1 MPAIFL
7 EPTLKEI
14 RRPLILPPDTAL
26 LARTEP
32 LSRCLQL
39 DNRGCFPA
47 CLAMLSGKPY
57 EKIAELA
64 AAMGWL
70 DEIRRVGT
78 YRDKQQILFAMTR
91 ISVGHT
97 VSSTNWRQLR
107 QLALVTLRYPAF
119 GSLHSVVY
127 DPVAGGVL
135 DPSPDVKVEV
145 RRDFDNMQMIGY
157 LPVLQLPT
165 NRTAPRPYRLRR
177 FAEPSRQGQYG

>member
-7 EPTLKEI
+7 EPTLIEF
-14 RRPLILPPDTAL
+14 RRPLILPAEPAL
-26 LARTEP
+26 VARTVP
-32 LSRCLQL
+32 LTRCLQL
-39 DNRGCFPA
+39 DNRGCFIA
-47 CLAMLSGKPY
+47 GVAMLSGKPY
-57 EKIAELA
+57 EQIAELA

-97 VSSTNWRQLR
+97 VSCTNWRQLR

-127 DPVAGGVL
+127 DPIAGGVL

-145 RRDFDNMQMIGY
+145 RRDFNNMQMTAY
-157 LPVLQLPT
+157 LPILQLPT
-165 NRTAPRPYRLRR
+165 DRTVPRPYRLRR
-177 FAEPSRQGQYG
+177 FAEPLLQDR

>member
-7 EPTLKEI
+7 ELTLKEI
-14 RRPLILPPDTAL
+14 RRPMILPPDPAL
-26 LARTEP
+26 VARTVP
-32 LSRCLQL
+32 LARCLQL
-39 DNRGCFPA
+39 DNRGCFIA
-47 CLAMLSGKPY
+47 NVAMLSGKPY
-57 EKIAELA
+57 EQIAELA
-64 AAMGWL
+64 AALGWL

-78 YRDKQQILFAMTR
+78 YRDKQQILFAMAR

-97 VSSTNWRQLR
+97 VSSRNWRQLR

-145 RRDFDNMQMIGY
+145 RRDFSNMQMIDY
-157 LPVLQLPT
+157 LPILQLPSD
-165 NRTAPRPYRLRR
+165 RTAPRPYRLRR
-177 FAEPSRQGQYG
+177 FLKPLQQSR

>member
-7 EPTLKEI
+7 EPALKEI
-14 RRPLILPPDTAL
+14 RRPLILPPDPAL
-26 LARTEP
+26 FARTVP
-32 LSRCLQL
+32 LNRRIQL

-47 CLAMLSGKPY
+47 CLAMLSGKRY
-57 EKIAELA
+57 EQIVELA
-64 AAMGWL
+64 ATMGWL

-78 YRDKQQILFAMTR
+78 YRDKQQVLFAMTR

-97 VSSTNWRQLR
+97 VFSSNWRQLR

-145 RRDFDNMQMIGY
+145 RRDFANMQMVAY
-157 LPVLQLPT
+157 LPILQLPT
-165 NRTAPRPYRLRR
+165 DRTAPRPCRLRR
-177 FAEPSRQGQYG
+177 FAEPSLQGQ